1 MSGELEERITKAL
14 TLKLEFEAS
23 MAIPGGGKGVE
34 KARRKACAKAQRHE
48 RVGG

>member
-23 MAIPGGGKGVE
+23 MAIPGGGEGVG
-34 KARRKACAKAQRHE
+34 KARRKSLCKGPKA
-48 RVGG
+48 